1 MRIGAFELKEPMPE
15 LNEPYVFAI
24 LRPWIDVSNVGSLI
38 LSDLEARFG
47 AKELAS
53 LAKPGHFFDFTR
65 YRPVIQTL
73 GEMRKVTIPNTI
85 ITYAKRQAG
94 NDFLFVR
101 LLEPHNQGE
110 AYTSSIWQVL
120 KKLDIRRYCLIGSMS
135 DMVPHTRPLLISG
148 NIGSGS
154 ASQALGKMGVY
165 QSRYQGPTTICNLI
179 TQAAQKAG
187 IEVLTLI
194 VHLPQYTDFEEDYQ
208 GVIALSGVLGE
219 LYDIPVDAEDNQKA
233 ASQSRSVDAA
243 LQDNPKLKAVVTEL
257 EKHSEQRAAARGGK
271 TESPQLSPEV
281 ERFLK
286 EQEDRFRGSSS

>member
-1 MRIGAFELKEPMPE
+1 MRISGFELVEPLPE
-15 LNEPYVFAI
+15 LHEPHALVT
-24 LRPWIDVSNVGSLI
+24 LRPWIDVGSAGSLA
-38 LSDLEARFG
+38 LARLETRFRAKDLGQLVR
-47 AKELAS
+47 
-53 LAKPGHFFDFTR
+53 PGNFFDFTR

-73 GEMRKVTIPNTI
+73 GEIRKVTIPNTI

-110 AYTSSIWQVL
+110 VYTSSIWQVL

-154 ASQALGKMGVY
+154 ASQALEKMGVY

-208 GVIALSGVLGE
+208 GVIALSGVLGA
-219 LYDIPVDAEDNQKA
+219 LYDIPVDAEDKQKA

-257 EKHSEQRAAARGGK
+257 ENHYEERAAARGGK

-286 EQEDRFRGSSS
+286 EQEDRFQGSSS